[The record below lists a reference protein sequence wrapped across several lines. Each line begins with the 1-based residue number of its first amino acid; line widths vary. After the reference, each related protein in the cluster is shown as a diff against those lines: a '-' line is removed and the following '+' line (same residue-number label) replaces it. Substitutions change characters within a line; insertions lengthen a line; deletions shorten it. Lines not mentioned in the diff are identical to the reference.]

1 MTGDNSDEIDCTARQ
16 CDIKSETR
24 CDNGRCIPSEW
35 LCDLHDDCHDM
46 SDERCIN
53 SMLSI
58 HVSPFLLS
66 IISFS
71 IFLLLFPLNTE
82 CSQDEFQCNS
92 GQCIPLIDHC
102 NSLDDC
108 DDRSDELHCNGKLSN
123 VTTTTLATVNG
134 NIENSHISCPANQFM
149 CNNGLCIPESSL
161 CDDDNDC
168 GNWEDETNCGM
179 LSFTFLFYFD

>member
-1 MTGDNSDEIDCTARQ
+1 MADAYQANGYATCTTIVTTCPTNDASIV
-16 CDIKSETR
+16 C
-24 CDNGRCIPSEW
+24 CPFMFLHFYCPSF
-35 LCDLHDDCHDM
+35 
-46 SDERCIN
+46 R
-53 SMLSI
+53 
-58 HVSPFLLS
+58 FLF
-66 IISFS
+66 FS